1 MNSRIFKRFL
11 YDVRDVKDIRDLV
24 NSSCELFSDRT
35 AYLVKERP
43 GGKYI
48 PIKFKKVREDIL
60 FFGTS
65 LAEKGLL
72 GKKVA
77 VIGENSYTWVLTYL
91 SVVCGGGIIVPIDRE
106 LPPDE
111 IANLLNR
118 SGAEAIVYSTRV
130 EETLKTLAAEDKIS
144 LRMICMREGH
154 EEEGNDIPSMIE
166 AGRMALSEGN
176 QAFVNVEIAPDDC
189 CALLFTS
196 GTTGLAKGVMLSH
209 KNIVSNVRNMS
220 KLVHVTKDDVGLS
233 VLPLHHTYE
242 MTCHI
247 LTSFYQGMPVA
258 ICEGLKHILKNM
270 AEAKVTIMLAVPLIF
285 ENMHKKIVKNAIQKG
300 KLESMNKAINMSRK
314 LRLYNN
320 QALVRKLFSEIHELT
335 GNHIRLFIA
344 GGAPIDPKVI
354 RDFEAMGFPMIQG
367 YGMTEH
373 SPIIAVNMD
382 RYSKASAAGF
392 VMPET
397 EVRIIDKDCDGV
409 GEIIAR
415 GPSVMLGY
423 YNNDEA
429 TAEAIRD
436 GWLYTGDY
444 GYMDDDG
451 FLYVSGRKKN
461 VIVTQN
467 GKNIFPEEVEYY
479 LMKNEYIAE
488 ALVYGEHDEKAK
500 GAVVKAEV
508 FPEYAAIEEDLGRFS
523 QQEIERLMNHIIKDI
538 NDKMPSYKRV
548 MRVAVRET
556 EFEKTTTRK
565 IKRHQT

>member
-1 MNSRIFKRFL
+1 MNSRIYKRFL

-24 NSSCELFSDRT
+24 NSSCELFSNDT

-48 PIKFKKVREDIL
+48 PIKFKRVREDVL

-65 LAEKGLL
+65 LAEAGLL

-77 VIGENSYTWVLTYL
+77 VIGENSYMWVLTYL

-118 SGAEAIVYSTRV
+118 SGAEAIVYSTRA
-130 EETLKTLAAEDKIS
+130 EETLKGLAAAGKIS
-144 LRMICMREGH
+144 LRMICMKEGH
-154 EEEGNDIPSMIE
+154 EEDGNDVPSMIE
-166 AGRMALSEGN
+166 SGRMALSAGN
-176 QAFVNVEIAPDDC
+176 NTFVNAEIAPDDC

-209 KNIVSNVRNMS
+209 KNIVANVRNMS
-220 KLVHVTKDDVGLS
+220 KFVRVTKEDVGLS
-233 VLPLHHTYE
+233 VLPMHHTYE

-247 LTSFYQGMPVA
+247 FTSFYQGMPVA

-270 AEAKVTIMLAVPLIF
+270 AEAEITVMLAVPLIF
-285 ENMHKKIVKNAIQKG
+285 ENMHKKIFKTALQKG
-300 KLESMNKAINMSRK
+300 KLDGMNKAINVSRK

-320 QALVRKLFSEIHELT
+320 QPLMRKIFSEIHELT

-344 GGAPIDPKVI
+344 GGAPIDSKVI
-354 RDFEAMGFPMIQG
+354 QDFEAMGFPMIQG
-367 YGMTEH
+367 YGMTEQA
-373 SPIIAVNMD
+373 PIIAVNMD
-382 RYSKASAAGF
+382 RYSKASAAGL

-397 EVRIIDKDCDGV
+397 EVRIIDKDRDGV
-409 GEIIAR
+409 GEIITK
-415 GPSVMLGY
+415 GPSVMIGY
-423 YNNDEA
+423 YDNDEA

-451 FLYVSGRKKN
+451 FLYISGRKKN

-479 LMKNEYIAE
+479 LLQNEYIEE
-488 ALVYGEHDEKAK
+488 ALVYGEYDERTG
-500 GAVVKAEV
+500 GAIVKAEI
-508 FPEYAAIEEDLGRFS
+508 FPDYAAIEEDLGHFS
-523 QQEIERLMNHIIKDI
+523 QGEIERLMNHIIKDI

-565 IKRHQT
+565 IKRHQA